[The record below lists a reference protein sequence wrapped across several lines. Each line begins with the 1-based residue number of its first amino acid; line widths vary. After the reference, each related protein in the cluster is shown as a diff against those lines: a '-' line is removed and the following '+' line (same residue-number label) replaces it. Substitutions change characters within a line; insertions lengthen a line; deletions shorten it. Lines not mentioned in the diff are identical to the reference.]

1 LEKLGKQIGTFDFL
15 GNLSKR
21 ISDDNQIANLM
32 GGGVDMIEK
41 IIGKIDNKLV
51 DPLRQ
56 SVSNANDQL
65 NNIKTTT
72 VNSNLNNLGTQATKT
87 ATELG
92 NLQSTIKNKS
102 TVISQPTT
110 INTAPPIKPQNVQ
123 TAVVATS
130 PTSINQNVSFS
141 PITGGIEVKVTTQDG
156 RSLDVTNQVVNS
168 PEFQRK
174 VVELISQKMNQPTY
188 GNLPNSARS

>member
-1 LEKLGKQIGTFDFL
+1 MSTLNVS

-21 ISDDNQIANLM
+21 VSDDNLIAKLT
-32 GGGVDMIEK
+32 GGGVDIIEK
-41 IIGKIDNKLV
+41 VVGEIDNFLLKPV
-51 DPLRQ
+51 RE
-56 SVSNANDQL
+56 SVSNVKNEL

-72 VNSNLNNLGTQATKT
+72 VNNNLNNLGTQATKT

-102 TVISQPTT
+102 TVLAQPTT
-110 INTAPPIKPQNVQ
+110 INTAPPIKPQNTQ
-123 TAVVATS
+123 TTVVATS

-156 RSLDVTNQVVNS
+156 RSLDITNQIVNS
-168 PEFQRK
+168 SEFQRK
-174 VVELISQKMNQPTY
+174 VVELISERMNQPTY
-188 GNLPNSARS
+188 SNLPNSARSK